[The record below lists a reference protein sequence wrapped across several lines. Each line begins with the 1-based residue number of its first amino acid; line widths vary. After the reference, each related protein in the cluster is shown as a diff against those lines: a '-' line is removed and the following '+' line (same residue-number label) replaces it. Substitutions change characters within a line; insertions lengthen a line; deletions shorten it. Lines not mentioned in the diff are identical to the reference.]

1 MLYRKLQN
9 LMIKLIIK
17 FSVLCLY
24 LFNLFLRV
32 FLIFLKVSDPSV
44 KGVFMDILFSIIL
57 SFGKNLNVL

>member
-32 FLIFLKVSDPSV
+32 FLIFLKVSAPGV